1 MKLHHPKHA
10 KQKLAMAGGVVLQVD
25 ADGNVETDDKDH
37 IAALTTVGF
46 TPTFARKEKAP
57 EKLAP
62 APQTEVDAGEEDE
75 EEESEET
82 ETEETESEEPTE
94 ETESEEPKE
103 AAEPE
108 KKPAHK
114 RGRRR

>member
-10 KQKLAMAGGVVLQVD
+10 KQKLAMAGGVVLHVD

-46 TPTFARKEKAP
+46 TPTFARKERAAETP
-57 EKLAP
+57 AP
-62 APQTEVDAGEEDE
+62 APQTEVDAAE
-75 EEESEET
+75 EEESEEP
-82 ETEETESEEPTE
+82 SEEP
-94 ETESEEPKE
+94 SEEAASDEAEE

-108 KKPAHK
+108 EKPASTR